1 MQTLWDECKNCFNE
15 GSDLWNY
22 YSASFE
28 NPFGDNQASINF
40 IKDFFKAGGKEIAIK
55 MDWRDTEVKRRSTHS
70 IYVYFLG
77 LLLYRAIGEKLEI
90 KSEYGA
96 NYDFSYLW
104 YIVCL
109 AHDYGY

>member
-40 IKDFFKAGGKEIAIK
+40 IKDFF
-55 MDWRDTEVKRRSTHS
+55 
-70 IYVYFLG
+70 
-77 LLLYRAIGEKLEI
+77 
-90 KSEYGA
+90 
-96 NYDFSYLW
+96 
-104 YIVCL
+104 
-109 AHDYGY
+109 